1 MCTFGWHLRLICGK
15 CFILLLLLW
24 CAVKRHVCQFF
35 IWIFLCSTIFNVC
48 LLFTVHLT
56 KSVNAKGHFVRFGQ
70 REFTKWGLNE
80 WCTYL
85 TEVLTKPYVYGAEID
100 GRTCCAPHTLSYSAP
115 WQSIPEA
122 NKAVKCT
129 YLFRSS
135 EFVYHG
141 HPLWHT
147 LADVFRL
154 WDNPPGFLFNTLLC
168 THTHT
173 NTITNMH
180 THIRIHACTHTQT
193 HIIDTST
200 EKVWQCHVSMY
211 TQWRQSLSPMSP
223 TCSTMHKL

>member
-1 MCTFGWHLRLICGK
+1 MCHFFCHIPD
-15 CFILLLLLW
+15 
-24 CAVKRHVCQFF
+24 QFF

-48 LLFTVHLT
+48 LLFTVLHLT
-56 KSVNAKGHFVRFGQ
+56 KSVNAKGHFGCFGQ

-85 TEVLTKPYVYGAEID
+85 TDVLTKPYVYGAETD
-100 GRTCCAPHTLSYSAP
+100 GRTCCAPHTLSMSYSAP
-115 WQSIPEA
+115 WQSIPGV

-154 WDNPPGFLFNTLLC
+154 WDNPPGFLFNTLFC
-168 THTHT
+168 THTPKKTCTHAHARTHTCMHAHT
-173 NTITNMH
+173 NTHNWYKHRNSLIVPCFHVYTVK
-180 THIRIHACTHTQT
+180 
-193 HIIDTST
+193 T
-200 EKVWQCHVSMY
+200 E
-211 TQWRQSLSPMSP
+211 SLSPMSP
-223 TCSTMHKL
+223 TCLTMHTYKLNYIH